1 MNPDFDT
8 ILDDCLLRMRSG
20 ETLEDCLRRYPAQAE
35 ALRPLLEA
43 AGAARRIHKPRM
55 SAAQAQAARRRTLM
69 AARQQFSGQPV
80 SKSGISRYMAQIMHF
95 VTGKE
100 IPNMKLST
108 RLAVLILAL
117 AVVLTTGGIASVS
130 AHALPGDVLY
140 PIKRT
145 IENTRLL
152 LTQDPVQRERIEAQL
167 RAERAAE
174 VRSVLQEGRT
184 APVEFWGTLEQT
196 DQQTWQVGGF
206 TVQVD
211 ANTQMAG
218 AVQAGMLLHIQARA
232 QGDGSLVAV
241 SIAPAGTPVPGVTAT
256 ASPYPGP
263 QETNTPMPTQGG
275 ATAQPSMTPMP
286 THEPGMTPSMTPMS
300 TQGGG
305 MTPMP
310 TQGMTPMPTHT
321 GMPGGGGG
329 MTPMPTQG
337 GGMTPMP
344 TQGGGMTPMPTQGG
358 GMTPM
363 PTQGGGMTPMPTQGG
378 GMTPMPTQGGG
389 MTPMPTQ
396 GGGMTPMPT
405 QGGGMTPMPTQGGE
419 MTPMPTSTGMPGG
432 GGGMPGATSTPH
444 HGP

>member
-8 ILDDCLLRMRSG
+8 ILDDCLRRMRSG
-20 ETLEDCLRRYPAQAE
+20 ETLEACLRRYPAQAE

-43 AGAARRIHKPRM
+43 AGAARRIPKPRM
-55 SAAQAQAARRRTLM
+55 SAVQAQAARRRTLM
-69 AARQQFSGQPV
+69 AAQRQFAGQPV
-80 SKSGISRYMAQIMHF
+80 SKLGISRYMAQIMYF

-211 ANTQMAG
+211 ADTQVAG

-241 SIAPAGTPVPGVTAT
+241 SITPAGTPVPSVTAT

-263 QETNTPMPTQGG
+263 QETN
-275 ATAQPSMTPMP
+275 
-286 THEPGMTPSMTPMS
+286 
-300 TQGGG
+300 
-305 MTPMP
+305 
-310 TQGMTPMPTHT
+310 
-321 GMPGGGGG
+321 
-329 MTPMPTQG
+329 TPMPTQG

-389 MTPMPTQ
+389 MTPMPT
-396 GGGMTPMPT
+396 
-405 QGGGMTPMPTQGGE
+405 
-419 MTPMPTSTGMPGG
+419 STGMPG